1 MLINSVLCLLD
12 FRSKRIYGMADKVQL
27 YLLLS
32 FSLVKS
38 RFFVLVLSKSLQLN
52 MNVGSMAVVVA
63 P

>member
-12 FRSKRIYGMADKVQL
+12 FRSKRIYGMADKL